1 MSEFRSIFT
10 NAQSLLTSKTKNC
23 FSLKPPFEA
32 QTAVSQ
38 IIKVPH
44 KKTIDWIFILVG
56 KTFCHVIHVL
66 KEGLGPSKYPA
77 TNIY

>member
-1 MSEFRSIFT
+1 MMFVFMHCNKKRGAWPLKHAFIL
-10 NAQSLLTSKTKNC
+10 QSM
-23 FSLKPPFEA
+23 
-32 QTAVSQ
+32 
-38 IIKVPH
+38 
-44 KKTIDWIFILVG
+44 KTIDWIFIFVG